1 MLQRFCSADMK
12 IVRISLISVDLV
24 HMIADGLAA
33 VATYIVDQKSTSTRE
48 LSMKIGVSSALVW

>member
-1 MLQRFCSADMK
+1 MK